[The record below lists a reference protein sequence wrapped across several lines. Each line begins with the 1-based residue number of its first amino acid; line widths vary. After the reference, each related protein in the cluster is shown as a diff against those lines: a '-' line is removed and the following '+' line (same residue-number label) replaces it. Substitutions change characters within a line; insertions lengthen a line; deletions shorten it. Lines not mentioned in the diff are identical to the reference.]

1 MRPAAALA
9 LTAVLALG
17 GCVPIVTGGGDVP
30 YVQTPDR
37 VVHEMLALAS
47 VGADDVVYDLG
58 AGDGRIVIAA
68 ARWRGARGV
77 GIEID
82 PALVRQARRDAA
94 RAEVADRV
102 RFEAGDLF
110 AADLREATVV
120 TLYLS
125 PELNARLRPRLL
137 AQLRPGARIVS
148 HQFPMGEWTP
158 ARSLRLTVR
167 LRGDVFLD
175 KKWMFHVQ
183 PSACSGMRCRQLT

>member
-1 MRPAAALA
+1 MRCATLLAVTVTTLLALA
-9 LTAVLALG
+9 
-17 GCVPIVTGGGDVP
+17 GCAPIVARGGDVP

-37 VVHEMLALAS
+37 VVHEMLALAG

-82 PALVRQARRDAA
+82 PALVQQARRDAA
-94 RAEVADRV
+94 GVGVADRV
-102 RFEAGDLF
+102 RFEAADLF

-137 AQLRPGARIVS
+137 SQLPPGARVVS
-148 HQFPMGEWTP
+148 HQFAMGDW
-158 ARSLRLTVR
+158 
-167 LRGDVFLD
+167 
-175 KKWMFHVQ
+175 
-183 PSACSGMRCRQLT
+183 

>member
-1 MRPAAALA
+1 MALTIAVALA
-9 LTAVLALG
+9 LA
-17 GCVPIVTGGGDVP
+17 GCVPVFARGGDVP

-37 VVHEMLALAS
+37 VVHEMLALAA

-82 PALVRQARRDAA
+82 PDLVRQARRDAE
-94 RAEVADRV
+94 RAGVADRV
-102 RFEAGDLF
+102 RFEAADLF
-110 AADLREATVV
+110 SAPLGDATVV

-137 AQLRPGARIVS
+137 AELSPGARIVS
-148 HQFPMGEWTP
+148 HQFPMTDWPPTQ
-158 ARSLRLTVR
+158 TVR
-167 LRGDVFLD
+167 LNIDGRE
-175 KKWMFHVQ
+175 HVLHLWVV
-183 PSACSGMRCRQLT
+183 PPRAP